1 MTVGILLA
9 IVQTFGI
16 FFVGWL
22 ARRLKYVDE
31 NDINRWSRVVVDFLM
46 PMLVFHT
53 ITRSFE
59 AGRLGELWPLPLL
72 GLGIIVLG
80 ALCGIVL
87 RMGVRSPDPRVP
99 PTFHHFCA
107 INNYGY
113 LPIIIVSS
121 LWGDEGLARL
131 FFFNLGSSI
140 GYWTIGVGLLGGSV
154 RRAAKNILGPNL
166 AALAL
171 ALALCLTGLNNGVPE
186 IVMRISGTIG
196 AAAVPSILILIGA
209 SLHPLP
215 KIVEKFD
222 IAYISA
228 VRLLLLPFLI
238 IAILVQLPLHPDV
251 RSIAFIV
258 ALMPGTVSSTIITRR
273 FGGSPE
279 FAAQAAVVTTILS
292 IATIPPALM
301 LLQKAALL

>member
-107 INNYGY
+107 INN
-113 LPIIIVSS
+113 
-121 LWGDEGLARL
+121 
-131 FFFNLGSSI
+131 
-140 GYWTIGVGLLGGSV
+140 
-154 RRAAKNILGPNL
+154 
-166 AALAL
+166 
-171 ALALCLTGLNNGVPE
+171 
-186 IVMRISGTIG
+186 
-196 AAAVPSILILIGA
+196 
-209 SLHPLP
+209 
-215 KIVEKFD
+215 
-222 IAYISA
+222 
-228 VRLLLLPFLI
+228 
-238 IAILVQLPLHPDV
+238 
-251 RSIAFIV
+251 
-258 ALMPGTVSSTIITRR
+258 
-273 FGGSPE
+273 
-279 FAAQAAVVTTILS
+279 
-292 IATIPPALM
+292 
-301 LLQKAALL
+301 